1 MNKKNVK
8 RSIFSYVF
16 IVAVL
21 ICLYYA
27 FVSFRNVNNQL
38 SYDEFMSNLNKGT
51 IEKLEIT
58 PSMSGQVYILQGK
71 LKGYKDKEIFT
82 LKAPLSEKVVSDIL
96 SASENDSFKLKVNKD
111 PEGNS
116 ILLMLVQFLLGT
128 ESYISLLSENVLVN
142 VLLHGIIIIN
152 SLFLLSGEKYYN
164 ENVGAE

>member
-58 PSMSGQVYILQGK
+58 PRMSGQVYILQCK
-71 LKGYKDKEIFT
+71 LKDYKD
-82 LKAPLSEKVVSDIL
+82 
-96 SASENDSFKLKVNKD
+96 N
-111 PEGNS
+111 
-116 ILLMLVQFLLGT
+116 
-128 ESYISLLSENVLVN
+128 
-142 VLLHGIIIIN
+142 
-152 SLFLLSGEKYYN
+152 
-164 ENVGAE
+164 

>member
-51 IEKLEIT
+51 IEKLEIYYNYLNFKYY
-58 PSMSGQVYILQGK
+58 VI
-71 LKGYKDKEIFT
+71 I
-82 LKAPLSEKVVSDIL
+82 VVS
-96 SASENDSFKLKVNKD
+96 
-111 PEGNS
+111 
-116 ILLMLVQFLLGT
+116 
-128 ESYISLLSENVLVN
+128 
-142 VLLHGIIIIN
+142 
-152 SLFLLSGEKYYN
+152 
-164 ENVGAE
+164 

>member
-51 IEKLEIT
+51 YAIYIETKTNVEDYGELNDIFQREIT
-58 PSMSGQVYILQGK
+58 STMTYNDKTYS
-71 LKGYKDKEIFT
+71 LKI
-82 LKAPLSEKVVSDIL
+82 
-96 SASENDSFKLKVNKD
+96 
-111 PEGNS
+111 
-116 ILLMLVQFLLGT
+116 
-128 ESYISLLSENVLVN
+128 
-142 VLLHGIIIIN
+142 
-152 SLFLLSGEKYYN
+152 N
-164 ENVGAE
+164 ENQRFRLELEVK

>member
-58 PSMSGQVYILQGK
+58 PSNYVNIIIMCEDDVVY
-71 LKGYKDKEIFT
+71 T
-82 LKAPLSEKVVSDIL
+82 
-96 SASENDSFKLKVNKD
+96 
-111 PEGNS
+111 
-116 ILLMLVQFLLGT
+116 
-128 ESYISLLSENVLVN
+128 YISEQEIYPISLSTV
-142 VLLHGIIIIN
+142 
-152 SLFLLSGEKYYN
+152 Y
-164 ENVGAE
+164 